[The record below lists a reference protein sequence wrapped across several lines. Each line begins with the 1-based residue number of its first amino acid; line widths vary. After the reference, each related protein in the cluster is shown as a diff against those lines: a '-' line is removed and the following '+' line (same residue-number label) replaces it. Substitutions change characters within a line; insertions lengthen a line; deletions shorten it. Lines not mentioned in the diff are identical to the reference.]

1 MRDDRP
7 SNTALSVSVT
17 RTVHQL
23 LDELP
28 PILDDPVSPLLLR
41 DDVLRKIRENP
52 DVHRALAAKTRRSHV
67 VLRSRYAEDQLSL
80 AVEDGIRQ
88 FVNLG
93 AGYDTFACRQPSWA
107 RNLRIVEMDHPA
119 TQAAKI
125 EHFKQMNI
133 QFPDDV
139 EFQPLDLENE
149 NLSEVLARTTI
160 SLKLPTFMACLGVL
174 AYLQPDTVRGV
185 FQSVARLP
193 RGSRFVF
200 TFASKESAFA
210 RPGER
215 SSADRAAALGEPWL
229 SYFDMDGIQLVLKEC
244 GFNRISFLRP
254 AQAASRY
261 YYGRNDLPLPRKTH
275 LCTAMV

>member
-7 SNTALSVSVT
+7 SNTALSVSVI

-28 PILDDPVSPLLLR
+28 PILDDPVSPSLLR

-193 RGSRFVF
+193 RGSRLVF
-200 TFASKESAFA
+200 TFASKESTFA